1 MEVRSK
7 VYLYHTEVKW
17 TEQRKGVISCAG
29 KPDIQVAT
37 PPEFK
42 GHESIWSPEDLFV
55 ASANVCVM
63 TTFLAVAERAG
74 LAFTSYESVA
84 EGRLEL
90 VDGKFQITAIT
101 LKPTITL
108 ATSADATKAKELIE
122 KAEANCLISNSM
134 KARVSLEPIS
144 GSLSSLWRLA
154 PVTRFSAGSFSP
166 LAAISRRRL
175 LAHSLKALF
184 VRRFSL
190 AHFHFCLASLSQEVR
205 ADEKEGA
212 VSMNRDQ
219 ILLRFSFHFTQSN
232 H

>member
-7 VYLYHTEVKW
+7 VYTYHTSVKW

-42 GHESIWSPEDLFV
+42 GHDGIWSPEDLFV
-55 ASANVCVM
+55 ASANICVM

-90 VDGKFQITAIT
+90 VDGKFQFTAIT

-108 ATSADATKAKELIE
+108 PANADAAKAKELIE

-134 KARVSLEPIS
+134 KARVSLEATI
-144 GSLSSLWRLA
+144 R
-154 PVTRFSAGSFSP
+154 
-166 LAAISRRRL
+166 
-175 LAHSLKALF
+175 
-184 VRRFSL
+184 
-190 AHFHFCLASLSQEVR
+190 
-205 ADEKEGA
+205 
-212 VSMNRDQ
+212 
-219 ILLRFSFHFTQSN
+219 
-232 H
+232 